1 MTGRADHVR
10 GALMAFG
17 GMALISPDGL
27 MIRLVSPEQGGTATN
42 WDIMVWR
49 GLFAFVGLAIF
60 IQLRRP
66 GGFPRAVRTSGWAG
80 VLTAALIAGGTIC
93 FVTSMTETA
102 VANTL
107 VLFATVPL
115 MGAVF
120 AWIALR
126 ERLALRTWGAMA
138 AALAGILVIFGGSL
152 GSPTLFGDGL
162 ALAAAACM
170 GGALVM
176 VRRRP
181 EVDMLPA
188 LAISGLIVPCVAV
201 WMANPLAIAL
211 RDFAIIALMGLM
223 LQAAAIGLFLS
234 GARYLPAGEVGLFA
248 LVETVLGPLWVW
260 LVIGEVPTT
269 SAFIGG
275 GIVLSALAVHSAL
288 AQRRAGRAV
297 QVGR

>member
-1 MTGRADHVR
+1 MTDRAGHIR
-10 GALMAFG
+10 GAAMAFG

-27 MIRLVSPEQGGTATN
+27 MIRLVSPEQGGTAGN

-49 GLFAFVGLAIF
+49 GLFAFVGLALF
-60 IQLRRP
+60 IQFTRP
-66 GGFPRAVRTSGWAG
+66 GGFVRSVRTSGWAG
-80 VLTAALIAGGTIC
+80 VLTAAFIAGGTIC
-93 FVTSMTETA
+93 FITSMTETA

-120 AWIALR
+120 AWILLR
-126 ERLALRTWGAMA
+126 ERLAMRTWLAMA
-138 AALAGILVIFGGSL
+138 AAIGGIVVIFAGSL

-170 GGALVM
+170 GAALVM
-176 VRRRP
+176 IRRRP

-188 LAISGLIVPCVAV
+188 LAISGLIVPMIAV
-201 WMANPLAIAL
+201 WMADPLAISV
-211 RDFAIIALMGLM
+211 RDFTIIAAMGLM
-223 LQAAAIGLFLS
+223 LQAVAIGLFLS

-260 LVIGEVPTT
+260 LVIGEVPST

-275 GIVLSALAVHSAL
+275 GIVLGALAVHSAL
-288 AQRRAGRAV
+288 ATRRTPRIM